1 MAIYDRIL
9 RSLGSIYH
17 EPFETMERLGEKF
30 SLSWYPSSGKCF
42 QDLLAWRRIRPF
54 DFPEPDLMIHTDCCR
69 EIGFEKGDIIHK
81 DKNTTVTITRKSQ
94 HLIDENNV
102 FYSVQS
108 PYAHFERRQRPEL
121 TLLEVQIESK
131 QIGTF
136 TKPVLFFH
144 FENYNWFQQ
153 FVLQGGLKLSHMFK
167 VCEGCG
173 FGGNSQSISSMY
185 GLLGHMGCKY
195 LLADQ
200 EIHFDPAMAESLE
213 NFEFNTEWEHQ
224 MALDR
229 RIDRGHFMRQREMRQ
244 QYMPIFTAQPFK
256 INTIDRYL
264 NLSGYETFIH
274 EIKLL
279 GHDANPDWRNRV
291 LATIS
296 NGSAWYEPEWG
307 PAF

>member
-17 EPFETMERLGEKF
+17 EPFETMERLSEKF

-167 VCEGCG
+167 LREGCG
-173 FGGNSQSISSMY
+173 FGGNSKSISSMY

-200 EIHFDPAMAESLE
+200 EIHFDPAMANNLTSQV
-213 NFEFNTEWEHQ
+213 N
-224 MALDR
+224 LDG
-229 RIDRGHFMRQREMRQ
+229 RINRGHFMRQREMRQ
-244 QYMPIFTAQPFK
+244 QNRQHFDVPPFK
-256 INTIDRYL
+256 IDTIDRFSK
-264 NLSGYETFIH
+264 LSGYKTFIH

-296 NGSAWYEPEWG
+296 NGSAWYKPEWG
-307 PAF
+307 LAF

>member
-1 MAIYDRIL
+1 MAIYDKIL

-17 EPFETMERLGEKF
+17 EPFETMVRFSEKF

-42 QDLLAWRRIRPF
+42 RDLLTWRRIRPF

-69 EIGFEKGDIIHK
+69 EIGFAKRDIIHK

-94 HLIDENNV
+94 KLIDENNI
-102 FYSVQS
+102 FYDFHS
-108 PYAHFERRQRPEL
+108 PYAHVERRQRPEL
-121 TLLEVQIESK
+121 TLLEVQVESK

-153 FVLQGGLKLSHMFK
+153 FVLRGGLKLSHMFK

-200 EIHFDPAMAESLE
+200 EIHFDPAMEDKLTSQV
-213 NFEFNTEWEHQ
+213 N
-224 MALDR
+224 LDR
-229 RIDRGHFMRQREMRQ
+229 FIDQRHFIRQREMHQ
-244 QYMPIFTAQPFK
+244 QNRPHLNILPFE
-256 INTIDRYL
+256 INTIDRFSK
-264 NLSGYETFIH
+264 LSGFETFIH
-274 EIKLL
+274 EIKPLEQNS
-279 GHDANPDWRNRV
+279 NPNWRNRV

-296 NGSAWYEPEWG
+296 NGGPWYESKW
-307 PAF
+307 A

>member
-17 EPFETMERLGEKF
+17 EPFETMERLSEEF
-30 SLSWYPSSGKCF
+30 SLSWYPSSGRCF
-42 QDLLAWRRIRPF
+42 RDLLAWRRIRPF
-54 DFPEPDLMIHTDCCR
+54 DFPEPDLMIHTDCWQNISFN
-69 EIGFEKGDIIHK
+69 EGQIYNYEK
-81 DKNTTVTITRKSQ
+81 TTVTITRKSQ
-94 HLIDENNV
+94 QLIDEKYI
-102 FYSVQS
+102 FYDVHS
-108 PYAHFERRQRPEL
+108 PYAHGERHRKHEL
-121 TLLEVQIESK
+121 SLLEVVIESK

-153 FVLQGGLKLSHMFK
+153 FVLLGGLKLSHMFK
-167 VCEGCG
+167 LREGCG
-173 FGGNSQSISSMY
+173 FGGNSKSISSMY
-185 GLLGHMGCKY
+185 CLLGYMGCKY

-244 QYMPIFTAQPFK
+244 QHRPNFTAQPFK

-279 GHDANPDWRNRV
+279 GQDANPDWRNRV

-296 NGSAWYEPEWG
+296 NGSAWYKPEWG
-307 PAF
+307 LAF

>member
-1 MAIYDRIL
+1 MVIYDKISRSLEAIYN
-9 RSLGSIYH
+9 
-17 EPFETMERLGEKF
+17 EPFQTMKKLEENF

-42 QDLLAWRRIRPF
+42 RDLLAWRRIRPF
-54 DFPEPDLMIHTDCCR
+54 DFPEPELIIHTDCCR
-69 EIGFEKGDIIHK
+69 NISFEKGEIIHK
-81 DKNTTVTITRKSQ
+81 DKKTIVTITRKSQ
-94 HLIDENNV
+94 HRMDQNNV
-102 FYSVQS
+102 FYSFQS
-108 PYAHFERRQRPEL
+108 PYAHDERRRKPEL
-121 TLLEVQIESK
+121 SLLEVQVESK

-153 FVLQGGLKLSHMFK
+153 FVLQGNLKLSNMFK
-167 VCEGCG
+167 LREGCG
-173 FGGNSQSISSMY
+173 FGGNSKSISSMY

-200 EIHFDPAMAESLE
+200 EIHFDPAMAESLT

-229 RIDRGHFMRQREMRQ
+229 HIDRGHFMRQVQMHQ
-244 QYMPIFTAQPFK
+244 KYMPNFTAQPFK

-274 EIKLL
+274 EIKPLE
-279 GHDANPDWRNRV
+279 HDANPDWRNMA

-296 NGSAWYEPEWG
+296 KGSPWYETEWG

>member
-17 EPFETMERLGEKF
+17 EPFETMERLSEEF
-30 SLSWYPSSGKCF
+30 SLSWYPSSGRCF
-42 QDLLAWRRIRPF
+42 RDLLAWRRIRPF
-54 DFPEPDLMIHTDCCR
+54 DFPEPDLMIHTDCWQNISFNEGQICNY
-69 EIGFEKGDIIHK
+69 EK
-81 DKNTTVTITRKSQ
+81 TTVTITRKSQ
-94 HLIDENNV
+94 HLIDEKYI
-102 FYSVQS
+102 FYDVQS
-108 PYAHFERRQRPEL
+108 PYAYFERRQRPEL
-121 TLLEVQIESK
+121 TLLEVQVESK

-167 VCEGCG
+167 VREGCG
-173 FGGNSQSISSMY
+173 FGGNSKSISSMY
-185 GLLGHMGCKY
+185 GLLGYMGCKY

-200 EIHFDPAMAESLE
+200 EIHFDPAMANNLTSQVNL
-213 NFEFNTEWEHQ
+213 NRF
-224 MALDR
+224 
-229 RIDRGHFMRQREMRQ
+229 IYRGYFMRQREMRQ
-244 QYMPIFTAQPFK
+244 QNRQHFDFPPFK
-256 INTIDRYL
+256 IDTIDRFSK
-264 NLSGYETFIH
+264 LSGYKTFIH
-274 EIKLL
+274 AIKLL

-296 NGSAWYEPEWG
+296 NGSAWHKPEWG